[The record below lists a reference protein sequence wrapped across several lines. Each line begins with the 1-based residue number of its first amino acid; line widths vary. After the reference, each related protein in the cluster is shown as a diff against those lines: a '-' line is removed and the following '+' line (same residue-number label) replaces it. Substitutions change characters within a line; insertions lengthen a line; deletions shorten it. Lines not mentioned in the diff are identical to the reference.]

1 MEILCDSVEETKCFA
16 FDFATKI
23 QKGTVISLNGNLG
36 AGKTTFAQGF
46 AKGMGIKQHVGSPTF
61 KLVSEYIGDE
71 MNLYHVDCYRLNGV
85 ADFLNM
91 GGETLLLPE
100 NGVCL
105 FEWASIIEEVLPEN
119 VIKIDFTRF
128 KDHPERRR
136 LNIFGFID
144 E

>member
-1 MEILCDSVEETKCFA
+1 
-16 FDFATKI
+16 
-23 QKGTVISLNGNLG
+23 
-36 AGKTTFAQGF
+36 
-46 AKGMGIKQHVGSPTF
+46 
-61 KLVSEYIGDE
+61 
-71 MNLYHVDCYRLNGV
+71 
-85 ADFLNM
+85 M

-100 NGVCL
+100 NGVSL
-105 FEWASIIEEVLPEN
+105 FEWASIIEEVLPGN